1 MVRIRTPFNLDTFL
15 TKVETG
21 KTMLTFHKKQIIF
34 SQGDKADEVF
44 YVQAGK
50 VKLTVVSTHGKEAVV
65 AILESGA
72 FVGESCLVRQTV
84 RPATA
89 TTLEDSQLLRLD
101 QAVMLRLL
109 QEQPAF
115 AEAFMSY
122 ALLHSIRVQED

>member
-34 SQGDKADEVF
+34 SQGDTADEVC

-50 VKLTVVSTHGKEAVV
+50 VKLTVISTHGKEAVV

-72 FVGESCLVRQTV
+72 FVGESWVGQTV
-84 RPATA
+84 RRRRQRPWKTPRFSASTKPSCSA
-89 TTLEDSQLLRLD
+89 CFKSNPRSPRHLC
-101 QAVMLRLL
+101 
-109 QEQPAF
+109 P
-115 AEAFMSY
+115 MSCCTRFE
-122 ALLHSIRVQED
+122 SKRI